1 MLALLRGPQ
10 MLIWLRRL
18 ISWPLHLLGFA
29 VIVVGTMLA
38 LPLSHPSPLRSIQ
51 ETAAAVD
58 RSEMPPLSRFQA
70 RDGTELAYRLYQ
82 GDGTRIVVLVHGS
95 SGSSSSVHGL
105 AYALSRAGITVYAPD
120 IRGHGHSGGRGD
132 ISYIGQLED
141 DLADLVAMIRQE
153 HQNAPIA
160 LIGHSAGGGFVL
172 RVAARKE
179 GALFDRFLLLAPYL
193 GPAAPTNRPHSGG
206 WATPDVPR
214 ILALMVLR
222 RLGIDIGEE
231 LPVLSFAVPKDFAS
245 NLTPAYSYRLFANFA
260 ADRNYRSDFERA
272 AAPVAIIAGE
282 QDELMVAQSY
292 REAVAAISP
301 KVPVTLI
308 PGLNHMA
315 VVGHPAASAA
325 VVESLH
331 DDRETE

>member
-1 MLALLRGPQ
+1 MF
-10 MLIWLRRL
+10 IWLRRL
-18 ISWPLHLLGFA
+18 VGWPLHLLGFA

-38 LPLSHPSPLRSIQ
+38 VPLSHPSPLRSIQ

-58 RSEMPPLSRFQA
+58 RSEMPPLSRYQA
-70 RDGTELAYRLYQ
+70 RDGTDLAYRLYR
-82 GDGTRIVVLVHGS
+82 GSGTRIVVLVHGS
-95 SGSSSSVHGL
+95 SGSSSSVHAL

-141 DLADLVAMIRQE
+141 DLADLVAKIRE
-153 HQNAPIA
+153 ERQNGPIT

-179 GALFDRFLLLAPYL
+179 GSMFDRFLLLAPYL

-206 WATPDVPR
+206 WATPDIPR
-214 ILALMVLR
+214 ILALMFLR
-222 RLGIDIGEE
+222 RLGIDVGEE
-231 LPVLSFAVPKDFAS
+231 LPVLSFAVPEDSAS
-245 NLTPAYSYRLFANFA
+245 TLTPAYSYRLFADFA
-260 ADRNYRSDFERA
+260 ADRDYRSDFERA
-272 AAPVAIIAGE
+272 AAPVAIIAGD
-282 QDELMVAQSY
+282 QDELMVAEGY

-315 VVGHPAASAA
+315 VVSDPAASAA
-325 VVESLH
+325 TVESLR
-331 DDRETE
+331 DEEETK